1 MERSRPAPALVGVGV
16 GPGDPE
22 LLTVKAVRVL
32 READRVLVPVLD
44 SGSDPDTSSGQQ
56 VEPGDPGRE
65 RQHGRAEATVRAYV
79 DSARVSRV
87 PFACSD
93 RGGRTPRRVSAWEAA
108 AATVRD
114 AFNSGCRAVA
124 FATLG
129 DPNVYS
135 TFTYLAPT
143 VRGLVPD
150 VQIDT
155 VPGVVAMQDL
165 AARSG
170 TVLVEGTETLSLV
183 PLTSGTNRLAAALDS
198 ADTVVAY
205 KCAGRMPELRA
216 ALEQGGRAD
225 EAVYGAMLGV
235 GGEDVRP
242 VRELESGEHAAY
254 LSTVIAPGRRTRRG
268 EKLP

>member
-44 SGSDPDTSSGQQ
+44 SSDPDTGGRHQG
-56 VEPGDPGRE
+56 EPGDPGPE

-79 DSARVSRV
+79 GPARVSRV

-114 AFNSGCRAVA
+114 SFDSGCRVVA

-143 VRGLVPD
+143 VRSLVPD

-155 VPGVVAMQDL
+155 IPGVVAMQDL

-170 TVLVEGTETLSLV
+170 TVLVEGTDTLSLV
-183 PLTSGTNRLAAALDS
+183 PLTGGISRLAAALDA

-216 ALEQGGRAD
+216 ALEQCGRAD
-225 EAVYGAMLGV
+225 GAVYGAMLGV
-235 GGEDVRP
+235 GGEDIRP
-242 VRELESGEHAAY
+242 VAELDAGEHAAY
-254 LSTVIAPGRRTRRG
+254 LSTVIAPGRRAQRG